1 MGVETDSGLLDAL
14 QDLMGNNLRVVAS
27 YDREGYDIVYTR
39 GVLDERVDAY
49 AEAVHDELVLQG
61 IGRDHL
67 EDLFVAGD
75 LHCSMH
81 RFDEMTA
88 VHFPQEEYTGLFVSF
103 DSDANV
109 GLNEFSETVLTHIE

>member
-1 MGVETDSGLLDAL
+1 MGVDHESELLDAL
-14 QDLMGNNLRVVAS
+14 QNIVGRNLRVVAT

-39 GVLDERVDAY
+39 GEIDERVKAY
-49 AEAVHDELVLQG
+49 ADAVHNELVLQG

-81 RFDEMTA
+81 RFDELTA
-88 VHFPQEEYTGLFVSF
+88 FHFVQEEYTGLFVSI
-103 DSDANV
+103 DSDASV
-109 GLNEFSETVLTHIE
+109 DLNEFSETVKTHLH